1 VNVSEQRESNKL
13 TEDIV
18 QRIDELGAPKGKLYL
33 AAIELARAQLRQV
46 DDLLA
51 DLQAVIER
59 RAERE
64 AGESSESA
72 ER

>member
-1 VNVSEQRESNKL
+1 VKVSEQRESNKL
-13 TEDIV
+13 TDDTA
-18 QRIDELGAPKGKLYL
+18 QRIDELGAPRGKLYR
-33 AAIELARAQLRQV
+33 AAIELARSQLQQV

-64 AGESSESA
+64 AGDIRRES
-72 ER
+72 

>member
-13 TEDIV
+13 TDDMA
-18 QRIDELGAPKGKLYL
+18 QRIDELGAPRGKLYI
-33 AAIELARAQLRQV
+33 AAIELARAQLRQF

-64 AGESSESA
+64 AGDIRGES
-72 ER
+72 